1 MEGKTK
7 HYKSD
12 EARLKLRDIL
22 DDAIAGK
29 PSTVKRYG
37 KPIAVVISHE
47 AWIAIQKAIS
57 ANPST
62 LDGSADCASILL
74 SMVQRALE
82 ILHPAARI
90 DARG

>member
-47 AWIAIQKAIS
+47 AWIAI
-57 ANPST
+57 
-62 LDGSADCASILL
+62 
-74 SMVQRALE
+74 
-82 ILHPAARI
+82 
-90 DARG
+90 